1 MGAETRT
8 SAGDK
13 LAASVLTF
21 LRRYPPFDKLEPDA
35 LEFMAGRLA
44 LGYYPKDTVV
54 LAPDR
59 GPPAFF
65 YIIQRGLVHISP
77 EENNPGAARE
87 VLALGPGECF
97 SVGALLEKRP
107 VTVPYVAAAA
117 TFCYPLT
124 AEGRTDAGS
133 ARPGALS
140 LIWVKAGR
148 RPLRSIGS
156 NGNSA
161 ANWNHQELGRPSL

>member
-35 LEFMAGRLA
+35 LEFMAARLA
-44 LGYYPKDTVV
+44 LGYYPKGTVV

-59 GPPAFF
+59 GAPGFF
-65 YIIQRGLVHISP
+65 YIIHRGLVHISP
-77 EENNPGAARE
+77 GAIESGAARE
-87 VLALGPGECF
+87 TLALGPGECF

-107 VTVPYVAAAA
+107 VTAPYVAAAD
-117 TFCYPLT
+117 TFCYQLA
-124 AEGRTDAGS
+124 AEDFYAVIHRS
-133 ARPGALS
+133 ARLLACCSVAAPANCILS
-140 LIWVKAGR
+140 
-148 RPLRSIGS
+148 S
-156 NGNSA
+156 
-161 ANWNHQELGRPSL
+161 